1 MISIILCIYINKE
14 GGRKYLFDF
23 NLDVFFEND
32 V

>member
-1 MISIILCIYINKE
+1 MISIIYINKE

-23 NLDVFFEND
+23 NLDVFFKND